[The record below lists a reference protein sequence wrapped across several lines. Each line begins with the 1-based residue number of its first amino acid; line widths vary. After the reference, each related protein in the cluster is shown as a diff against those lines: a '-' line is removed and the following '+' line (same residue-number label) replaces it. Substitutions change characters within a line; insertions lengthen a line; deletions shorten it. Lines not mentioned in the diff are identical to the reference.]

1 MKLSTLGIAAVT
13 AFASLAPASAASYLL
28 NYTGSGAVTAALTIT
43 TSNTAGPGGSYGIT
57 GITGNVL
64 GDVVTG
70 LAPVNPPGFNT
81 DNNYFNADP
90 IFTTGGV
97 GFFSST
103 LTYNLWGTGPGAYT
117 LYSYNGSSYTIE
129 STGTLTVA
137 NVPEPASWA
146 LLIVGFGMVGFAAR
160 RRTASIAA

>member
-1 MKLSTLGIAAVT
+1 MKLTTLGIAAI
-13 AFASLAPASAASYLL
+13 AAIASIAPASAATYLL

-43 TSNTAGPGGSYGIT
+43 TSNTAAIDGSFAIT

-70 LAPVNPPGFNT
+70 LAPVNPAGFNT
-81 DNNYFNADP
+81 DNKYFNADP

-117 LYSYNGSSYTIE
+117 LYSYNGSSYPIQ
-129 STGTLTVA
+129 SNGTLTVA

-160 RRTASIAA
+160 RRIAAVAA